1 MSGKNSQSKLANKNH
16 FMDAYQRCYLAGN
29 RLDLSAIDLERL
41 EALLFGVAHAHD
53 LIGRQVQD
61 LASVVGVLAAENA
74 ALQRKLASA
83 LRKSVRPGP
92 ASRAID
98 EDEGFHLCKRE
109 EPPSDEMLYQP
120 VQSKKTKGQPFDR
133 RLPEPQLRLSE
144 DWLVEDKHPTHY
156 VLAEPPVPQMKHS
169 AMSLASTKD
178 SALKPSA
185 MTAHSCTPES
195 DNAIENSDVSDM
207 NKKTSIT
214 KVDNN
219 GLITPLMGN
228 GLKKTFVRC
237 RNNMFTILEEPKDNS
252 NPSALSSIMRNPL
265 DSPKKQVNIEQLR
278 LGFSADSRTL
288 FAFKRDDP
296 CESFGKLEN
305 LRLNRP
311 QQPNVGFTLSSRFL
325 DEDPEFLL

>member
-1 MSGKNSQSKLANKNH
+1 MPMISSGDKCKTSPLVV
-16 FMDAYQRCYLAGN
+16 
-29 RLDLSAIDLERL
+29 
-41 EALLFGVAHAHD
+41 FG
-53 LIGRQVQD
+53 LTK
-61 LASVVGVLAAENA
+61 VVGVLAAENA

-98 EDEGFHLCKRE
+98 EDEGFQLCKRE
-109 EPPSDEMLYQP
+109 DPPSDEMLYQP
-120 VQSKKTKGQPFDR
+120 VQSKKTKPQAFDR

-156 VLAEPPVPQMKHS
+156 VLSEPNVAQVKPS
-169 AMSLASTKD
+169 AMSHASTKD
-178 SALKPSA
+178 SALKPGVK
-185 MTAHSCTPES
+185 TAHSRTPES
-195 DNAIENSDVSDM
+195 DNVIENSDVSHL
-207 NKKTSIT
+207 NKKTSIGN
-214 KVDNN
+214 VDNN

-252 NPSALSSIMRNPL
+252 NPSALSSIVRHPL

-296 CESFGKLEN
+296 SEVVPSHPVF
-305 LRLNRP
+305 R
-311 QQPNVGFTLSSRFL
+311 QT
-325 DEDPEFLL
+325 